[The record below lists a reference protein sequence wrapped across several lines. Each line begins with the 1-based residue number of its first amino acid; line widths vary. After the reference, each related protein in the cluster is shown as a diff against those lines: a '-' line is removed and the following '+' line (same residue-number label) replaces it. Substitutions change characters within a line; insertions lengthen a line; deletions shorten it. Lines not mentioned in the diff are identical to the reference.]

1 MTDEEVIRRRLLID
15 GDGCGDDRRLNVLL
29 KTFIKWCNTTEIP
42 SESQVTLDRMLAQ
55 LCQFECALA
64 RSRLVARAAQAEVNN
79 YKLLSASVER
89 GLSDAREGIT
99 ATLEE
104 FARAKVVRRQRV
116 RYDALASVISAQPD
130 RRETAKRL
138 AGLKGELRAL
148 EETREMLDRKLDVR
162 RKQFHVLV
170 ATIHQLQSMLDE
182 GTSGGGSSQGNGRSS
197 SATPKLGEGDG
208 LDSLSDKRGTKRRSG
223 RRGGS
228 KKQRRDESGKRSH
241 RSEGASG
248 GGSTSSGRRG
258 GGAGEEGTTPEEEE
272 EEEEDEEEEEEPED
286 VSAMMDISLDAFE
299 DEDDE
304 ASGAL
309 VDSTKGGSQGAPQ
322 MEVDG
327 KKEEES
333 VKA

>member
-1 MTDEEVIRRRLLID
+1 MSDEEVIRRRLLID
-15 GDGCGDDRRLNVLL
+15 GDGTGDDRRLNVLL

-89 GLSDAREGIT
+89 GLADAREGIT
-99 ATLEE
+99 ATLDE

-138 AGLKGELRAL
+138 AGLKAELRAL
-148 EETREMLDRKLDVR
+148 EETREMLDCKLDVR

-182 GTSGGGSSQGNGRSS
+182 GTSGSGPNQGNGRSS
-197 SATPKLGEGDG
+197 SATPKLEGDA
-208 LDSLSDKRGTKRRSG
+208 LDSLSEKRGTKRRSG

-241 RSEGASG
+241 RGEGD
-248 GGSTSSGRRG
+248 
-258 GGAGEEGTTPEEEE
+258 
-272 EEEEDEEEEEEPED
+272 EEDEA
-286 VSAMMDISLDAFE
+286 SNAMTDT
-299 DEDDE
+299 
-304 ASGAL
+304 
-309 VDSTKGGSQGAPQ
+309 TKGITPGNSQV
-322 MEVDG
+322 EVDI
-327 KKEEES
+327 KKEDMLVS
-333 VKA
+333 